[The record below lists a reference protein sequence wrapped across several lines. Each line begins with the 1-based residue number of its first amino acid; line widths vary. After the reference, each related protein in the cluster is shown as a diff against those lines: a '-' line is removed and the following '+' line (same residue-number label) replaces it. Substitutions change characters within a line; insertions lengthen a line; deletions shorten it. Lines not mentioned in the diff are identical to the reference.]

1 MPETSIKQ
9 HLLSNLPS
17 KLTCILIASRKPK
30 DVRLG
35 GGSLDFAANNEAAMK
50 TFVFETTIDALV
62 RVRAADE
69 DSARKVIPTV
79 LGAPGTADIRIA
91 NESIGVGLGIQ
102 AVIDDVK
109 FNAAPDMVLLEVNSE
124 RVKRRR
130 R

>member
-1 MPETSIKQ
+1 
-9 HLLSNLPS
+9 
-17 KLTCILIASRKPK
+17 
-30 DVRLG
+30 
-35 GGSLDFAANNEAAMK
+35 MK

-91 NESIGVGLGIQ
+91 NETIGVGLGIQ
-102 AVIDDVK
+102 TVI
-109 FNAAPDMVLLEVNSE
+109 EVNSE

>member
-1 MPETSIKQ
+1 
-9 HLLSNLPS
+9 
-17 KLTCILIASRKPK
+17 
-30 DVRLG
+30 
-35 GGSLDFAANNEAAMK
+35 MK

-102 AVIDDVK
+102 AVID
-109 FNAAPDMVLLEVNSE
+109 APDMVLLEVNSE

>member
-30 DVRLG
+30 DVRL

>member
-30 DVRLG
+30 DVRL

-109 FNAAPDMVLLEVNSE
+109 FDAAPDMVLLEVNSE

>member
-1 MPETSIKQ
+1 MY
-9 HLLSNLPS
+9 
-17 KLTCILIASRKPK
+17 
-30 DVRLG
+30 G
-35 GGSLDFAANNEAAMK
+35 WGGSLDFAANNEAAIK